1 MQCDL
6 IDRVDDLTA
15 LVKLRDD
22 NDTGQLS
29 PTRNKI
35 GAMSTVKN
43 LLLKE
48 SSALEGKAI
57 LWSVPLSKKLGRH
70 GADYSYCIRHAG

>member
-15 LVKLRDD
+15 LVKLRD

-43 LLLKE
+43 LLLKA
-48 SSALEGKAI
+48 SSTIEAKAI
-57 LWSVPLSKKLGRH
+57 LWSFLLSKKLGRH
-70 GADYSYCIRHAG
+70 GADHSDCIRYVG